1 MVISR
6 TPLRIS
12 FFGGGTDYP
21 VWYEKRPGTVI
32 STSINKYLY
41 ITCRY
46 LPPFFKYNFRIR
58 YTKQEHTKKVSQIMH
73 PSARECLKFL
83 QFSRGVEIQHNADLP
98 ANSGL
103 GSSSAFTVGLL
114 NALFALKGKNINKVK
129 LAKGAIFVEQNLIKE
144 NVGSQDQTVAAY
156 GGLNRID
163 FGGKDLIKVH
173 PLLADNGRLDLLQ
186 NHLMLF
192 FTGFVRNAPDIAKTQ
207 IKATKRKTKEL
218 EEMFNLVGEAE
229 KVIKNKKTP
238 ITEFGKLLAETWK
251 LKKALTSKISNGKI
265 DEIYRA
271 ATAAGATGGKLL
283 GAGGGGFMLFFA
295 KPSSQKQVKNALRKL
310 LYVPFKF
317 ENTGSQIIY
326 KMPNDN

>member
-21 VWYEKRPGTVI
+21 VWYEKRPGAVI

-58 YTKQEHTKKVSQIMH
+58 YTKQEHTKMVSQIMH
-73 PSARECLKFL
+73 PSVRECLKFL

-114 NALFALKGKNINKVK
+114 NALYTLKRKNINKIK
-129 LAKGAIFVEQNLIKE
+129 LAKEAIFVEQNLINE

-163 FGGKDLIKVH
+163 FGGKDLIKVR
-173 PLLADNGRLDLLQ
+173 PLLADNGRLEVLQ
-186 NHLMLF
+186 SNLMLF

-207 IKATKRKTKEL
+207 IKATKRKMREL
-218 EEMFNLVGEAE
+218 EEMLRIVGEAE
-229 KVIKNKKTP
+229 KVIKDKKTP
-238 ITEFGKLLAETWK
+238 IVEFGKLLAESWK
-251 LKKALTSKISNGKI
+251 LKRALTSKISNRTI
-265 DEIYRA
+265 DGIYEA
-271 ATAAGATGGKLL
+271 AIAAGATGGKLL

-295 KPSSQKQVKNALRKL
+295 KPSNQKQVKNALRKL

-326 KMPNDN
+326 KMPNDI